1 MRHALHT
8 FIDACSDAG
17 GRLAEKAAAAA
28 EHVQELAARGL
39 QHIHACLRHEP
50 LPRRPLAAMAVAVIT
65 GCAVG
70 PGVAGLGPPG
80 RAQAVI
86 LGCWL
91 AAAGAFFIW
100 TLFLRSGREA
110 TAAAA
115 LLVAI
120 GCTAAGWA
128 IARER
133 LFRAD
138 DLAWSLAERVQP
150 VVIEGIVVESPR
162 RLTLP
167 AMSPSGGPAIEPS
180 SECVVAVTRVRRGAA
195 WKSASGRA
203 AVIVAGEPPDV
214 ISGCRVRVFGR
225 GLRPGHALNPG
236 EFDFRERAQSL
247 RCLSIVRCQSP
258 GCLSVIEHPAAWSLS
273 AWLDRVRMGGAAT
286 LGRHCGV
293 RAGLAAALL
302 LGSREALPTDDTQKY
317 MVTGTIHI
325 LSISGLH
332 VGILAYGLFKVL
344 GFAAVRRSRAIL
356 AVAVCTGL
364 YMLLVGAET
373 PVVRATL
380 LVWLSCL
387 GAALGR
393 SSPAINALAAAAIVV
408 LIVSPADVF
417 RIGPQLSFLSTA
429 VLVGSGALVP
439 PLGPGDDPIER
450 LIAGS
455 RSPLERRLRRLGRQ
469 ALAVVI
475 TSTAV
480 WVVTAPIVAERFHV
494 VSPIG
499 LVLNPLVAPLVPLAM
514 AWGFACLVVAP
525 FSEWLAGICG
535 AACDV
540 TLGYVDWMT
549 EWAAAIPAGH
559 AWVAGPPGWWVAGA
573 YGGLVALLVALPRA
587 RLARPATWAL
597 AAVVWIGVGLFAT
610 RVASLVRPAA
620 MPLEAT
626 AAALG
631 HGCGIVVRSPQ
642 GRVLVY
648 DAGRLGAPGA
658 ARRAMSAVLWSGGH
672 ARIDTLVI
680 SHADTDHFNAVP
692 DLLERFDV
700 GELVVS
706 KSFLA
711 SDAFAARDLLRRVY
725 ERRIPVRCV
734 RAGDDIP
741 YDPLCRVRVLHQ
753 DASAD
758 DDNQTSLV
766 LSVESAGRRLLLTGD
781 LEGDAL
787 EAFVAGDPDT
797 CDVLLAPHHGSATS
811 LPADIARSTRPEWV
825 VVSGPG
831 GSRWPEVRD
840 AYETASG
847 ASRPARVVKTGGP
860 DAGSGARGAVTVS
873 LSAAGVK
880 VRQFS
885 AGRWRDVPPPFR
897 PRRSSP
903 DASAMR
909 PPRGGRS

>member
-17 GRLAEKAAAAA
+17 GRLAEKAAVAA

-39 QHIHACLRHEP
+39 QHIHGWLRHEP
-50 LPRRPLAAMAVAVIT
+50 LPRRPLVAMAVAVIT
-65 GCAVG
+65 GCAIG

-80 RAQAVI
+80 CAQAAT

-91 AAAGAFFIW
+91 AAAGAFVVW
-100 TLFLRSGREA
+100 ALVLRSGREA

-133 LFRAD
+133 LFCAD

-180 SECVVAVTRVRRGAA
+180 SECVVAVTKVRRGAA
-195 WKSASGRA
+195 WKPASGRA

-258 GCLSVIEHPAAWSLS
+258 GCLSVIDCPAAWSLS

-540 TLGYVDWMT
+540 TLGCVDWMT
-549 EWAAAIPAGH
+549 ESAAAIPAGH
-559 AWVAGPPGWWVAGA
+559 AWVVGPPGWWVAGA

-706 KSFLA
+706 KSFLV
-711 SDAFAARDLLRRVY
+711 SDAFAARDLLRQVY

-741 YDPLCRVRVLHQ
+741 YDPLCRVRVLHH
-753 DASAD
+753 DASAA

-787 EAFVAGDPDT
+787 DAFVAGDPDT

-811 LPADIARSTRPEWV
+811 LPAEIARSTKPDWV

-847 ASRPARVVKTGGP
+847 AGRPARVVKTGGP
-860 DAGSGARGAVTVS
+860 DAGSGARGAVAVS
-873 LSAAGVK
+873 LSAAGVT

-897 PRRSSP
+897 PWRSSP
-903 DASAMR
+903 GASAMR
-909 PPRGGRS
+909 PPPGGRS